1 VADGNSSGPDVS
13 REGVQRDLLPIVEG
27 SIVPTKYGSV
37 KSDHILFIAAG
48 AFHVATPSD
57 MIPELQGRFP
67 IRVEMDKLSTA
78 DFIKIL
84 THPKSALIKQ
94 YTALLAAEKM
104 ELEFDKSAIK
114 AIAEIATE
122 VNNKTENIGAR
133 RLHTIMTTLLDDY
146 MFEHAGK
153 LEKKIT
159 ITKAVVEEKLEGI
172 AKDEDLSRY
181 IL

>member
-1 VADGNSSGPDVS
+1 
-13 REGVQRDLLPIVEG
+13 
-27 SIVPTKYGSV
+27 
-37 KSDHILFIAAG
+37 
-48 AFHVATPSD
+48 
-57 MIPELQGRFP
+57 
-67 IRVEMDKLSTA
+67 MDKLSTS

-146 MFEHAGK
+146 MFEHSK
-153 LEKKIT
+153 KITQKIT
-159 ITKAVVEEKLEGI
+159 ITKDIVEEKLDGI